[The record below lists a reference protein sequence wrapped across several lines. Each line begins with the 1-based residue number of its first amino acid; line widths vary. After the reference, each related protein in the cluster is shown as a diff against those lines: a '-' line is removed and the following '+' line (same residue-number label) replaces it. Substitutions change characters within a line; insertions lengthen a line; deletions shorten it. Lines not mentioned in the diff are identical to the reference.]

1 MLNINLKIEAKNSYV
16 INNELIT
23 FYDMPR
29 SKEIKLYYQVFE
41 NCFLK
46 NYLHKKESKK
56 IKKNLILNSH
66 KTKRQ
71 NELSLKISKL
81 CNSQIYINKKIL
93 LLKNPFPNEDV
104 YNKRLKLEAQIER
117 INTIIESMKDEFFSI
132 YFK

>member
-1 MLNINLKIEAKNSYV
+1 MLNINLKIETKNIYV

-23 FYDMPR
+23 FSDMPR
-29 SKEIKLYYQVFE
+29 SEEIKLYYQVFE
-41 NCFLK
+41 DCFLEK
-46 NYLHKKESKK
+46 YLRKKESKK
-56 IKKNLILNSH
+56 LKRRLILNLY

-104 YNKRLKLEAQIER
+104 YVKRLKLEAQIER
-117 INTIIESMKDEFFSI
+117 ISTIIESMKDELFSI

>member
-1 MLNINLKIEAKNSYV
+1 MLNINLKIKKKNIYV

-23 FYDMPR
+23 FSDMPR
-29 SKEIKLYYQVFE
+29 SEEIKLYYQVFE
-41 NCFLK
+41 DCFLEK
-46 NYLHKKESKK
+46 YLRKKESKK
-56 IKKNLILNSH
+56 LKRRLILNLY

-104 YNKRLKLEAQIER
+104 YTKRLKLEAQIER
-117 INTIIESMKDEFFSI
+117 ISTIIESMKDELFSI

>member
-1 MLNINLKIEAKNSYV
+1 MLNINLKIETKNIYV

-23 FYDMPR
+23 FSDMPR
-29 SKEIKLYYQVFE
+29 SEEIKLYYQVFE
-41 NCFLK
+41 DCFLEK
-46 NYLHKKESKK
+46 YLRKKESKK
-56 IKKNLILNSH
+56 LKRRLILNLY

-104 YNKRLKLEAQIER
+104 YAKRLKLEAQIER
-117 INTIIESMKDEFFSI
+117 ISTIIESMKDELFSI

>member
-1 MLNINLKIEAKNSYV
+1 MLNINLKIETKNIYV

-23 FYDMPR
+23 FSDMPR
-29 SKEIKLYYQVFE
+29 SEEIKLYYQVFKD
-41 NCFLK
+41 CFLEK
-46 NYLHKKESKK
+46 YLRKKESKK
-56 IKKNLILNSH
+56 LKRRLILNLY

-104 YNKRLKLEAQIER
+104 YTKRLKLEAQIER
-117 INTIIESMKDEFFSI
+117 ISTIIESMKDELFSI

>member
-1 MLNINLKIEAKNSYV
+1 MLNINLKIETKNIYV

-23 FYDMPR
+23 FSDMPR
-29 SKEIKLYYQVFE
+29 SEEIKLYYQVFE
-41 NCFLK
+41 DWFLEK
-46 NYLHKKESKK
+46 YLRKKESKK
-56 IKKNLILNSH
+56 LKRRLILNLY

-104 YNKRLKLEAQIER
+104 YTKRLKLEAQIER
-117 INTIIESMKDEFFSI
+117 ISTIIESMKDELFSI

>member
-1 MLNINLKIEAKNSYV
+1 MLNINLKIETKNIYV

-23 FYDMPR
+23 FSDMPR
-29 SKEIKLYYQVFE
+29 SEEIKLYYQVFE
-41 NCFLK
+41 DCFLEK
-46 NYLHKKESKK
+46 YLRKKESKK
-56 IKKNLILNSH
+56 LKRRLILNLY

-93 LLKNPFPNEDV
+93 LLKNPFPHEDV
-104 YNKRLKLEAQIER
+104 YAKRLKLEAQIER
-117 INTIIESMKDEFFSI
+117 ISTIIESMKDELFSI

>member
-1 MLNINLKIEAKNSYV
+1 MLNINLKIETKNIYV

-23 FYDMPR
+23 FSDMPR
-29 SKEIKLYYQVFE
+29 SEEIKLYYQVFE
-41 NCFLK
+41 DCFLEK
-46 NYLHKKESKK
+46 YLRKKESKK
-56 IKKNLILNSH
+56 LKRRLILNLY

-104 YNKRLKLEAQIER
+104 YTKRLKLEAQIER
-117 INTIIESMKDEFFSI
+117 ISTIIESMKDELFSI

>member
-1 MLNINLKIEAKNSYV
+1 MLNINLKIETKNIYV
-16 INNELIT
+16 INNKLIT
-23 FYDMPR
+23 FSDMPR
-29 SKEIKLYYQVFE
+29 SEKIKLYYQVFE
-41 NCFLK
+41 DCFLEK
-46 NYLHKKESKK
+46 YLRKKESKK
-56 IKKNLILNSH
+56 LKRRLILNLY

-104 YNKRLKLEAQIER
+104 YAKRLKLEAQIER
-117 INTIIESMKDEFFSI
+117 ISTIIESMKDELFSI

>member
-1 MLNINLKIEAKNSYV
+1 MLNINLKIETKNIYV

-23 FYDMPR
+23 FSDMPR
-29 SKEIKLYYQVFE
+29 SEEIKLYYQVFE
-41 NCFLK
+41 DCFLEK
-46 NYLHKKESKK
+46 YLRKKESKK
-56 IKKNLILNSH
+56 LKRRLILNPH
-66 KTKRQ
+66 QTKRQ

-104 YNKRLKLEAQIER
+104 YAKRLKLEAQIER
-117 INTIIESMKDEFFSI
+117 ISTIIESMKDELFSI

>member
-1 MLNINLKIEAKNSYV
+1 MLNINLKIETKNIYV

-29 SKEIKLYYQVFE
+29 SEEIKLYYQVFE
-41 NCFLK
+41 DCFLEK
-46 NYLHKKESKK
+46 YLRKKESKK
-56 IKKNLILNSH
+56 LKRRLILNLY

-104 YNKRLKLEAQIER
+104 YAKRLKLEAQIER
-117 INTIIESMKDEFFSI
+117 ISTIIESMKDELFSI

>member
-1 MLNINLKIEAKNSYV
+1 MLNINLKIETKNSYV

-23 FYDMPR
+23 FSDMPR
-29 SKEIKLYYQVFE
+29 SEEIKLYYQVFE
-41 NCFLK
+41 DCFLEK
-46 NYLHKKESKK
+46 YLRKKESKK
-56 IKKNLILNSH
+56 LKRRLILNSH

-81 CNSQIYINKKIL
+81 CDSQIYINKKIL

-104 YNKRLKLEAQIER
+104 YVKRLKLEAQIER
-117 INTIIESMKDEFFSI
+117 ISIIIESMKDELFSI

>member
-1 MLNINLKIEAKNSYV
+1 MLNINLKIETKNIYV

-23 FYDMPR
+23 FSDMPR
-29 SKEIKLYYQVFE
+29 SEEIKLYYQVFE
-41 NCFLK
+41 DCSLEK
-46 NYLHKKESKK
+46 YLRKKESKK
-56 IKKNLILNSH
+56 LKRRLILNLY

-104 YNKRLKLEAQIER
+104 YTKRLKLEAQIER
-117 INTIIESMKDEFFSI
+117 ISTIIESMKDELFSI

>member
-1 MLNINLKIEAKNSYV
+1 MLNINLKIETKNSYV

-23 FYDMPR
+23 FSDMRR
-29 SKEIKLYYQVFE
+29 SEEIKLYYQVFE
-41 NCFLK
+41 DCFLEK
-46 NYLHKKESKK
+46 YLRKKESKK
-56 IKKNLILNSH
+56 LKRRLILNSY

-81 CNSQIYINKKIL
+81 CNSKIYINKKIL

-104 YNKRLKLEAQIER
+104 CVKRLKLEAQIER
-117 INTIIESMKDEFFSI
+117 ISTIIESMKDELFSI

>member
-41 NCFLK
+41 NCFLE
-46 NYLHKKESKK
+46 NYLRKKESKN

-117 INTIIESMKDEFFSI
+117 INTIIESMKDELFSI

>member
-1 MLNINLKIEAKNSYV
+1 MLNINLKIETKNIYV

-23 FYDMPR
+23 FSDMPR
-29 SKEIKLYYQVFE
+29 SEEIKLYYQVFE
-41 NCFLK
+41 DCFLEK
-46 NYLHKKESKK
+46 YLQKKESKK
-56 IKKNLILNSH
+56 LKRRLILNLY

-104 YNKRLKLEAQIER
+104 YAKRLKLEAQIER
-117 INTIIESMKDEFFSI
+117 ISTIIESMKDELFSI